1 LAVDLRSGA
10 FAAGLRLV
18 DLMQKEE
25 KVVVLLLLM
34 ALGSLFVASWA
45 LGDFDPLPAE
55 PGRVPTSIVAEGQVS
70 SIATTDGG
78 HLIIRLQYST
88 MPIFVKSDCGALD
101 VAMRVAK
108 GDQIRVRGEVSE
120 YQGRRKLSVQRAE
133 DVEVL

>member
-1 LAVDLRSGA
+1 
-10 FAAGLRLV
+10 
-18 DLMQKEE
+18 MQKEE

-45 LGDFDPLPAE
+45 LGDFDAATGPDQ
-55 PGRVPTSIVAEGQVS
+55 VPISIVAEGEVS
-70 SIATTDGG
+70 SITTTDGG
-78 HLIIRLQYST
+78 HLIIRLQYSA

-120 YQGRRKLSVQRAE
+120 YEGRRELSVQRAE